1 MSSHQGLSFLSDD
14 RGPLP
19 KDAELVSAMAAR
31 ALDFW
36 TDVIVPLAAGGEGG
50 TIGLVSHG
58 AFRESSLCSLSF
70 RRAYS

>member
-19 KDAELVSAMAAR
+19 KDAELVTAMAAR

-36 TDVIVPLAAGGEGG
+36 KDVIVPLAAGGEGG

-58 AFRESSLCSLSF
+58 AFRT
-70 RRAYS
+70 